1 MDYTTLIQPTLI
13 FAGIVFTNLATYF
26 ISRKKNNNDA
36 FSNLISANEKFRNE
50 IRGDLMAS
58 KQEAQMYK
66 DLVNELKEKIN
77 EYESQIIELKTSIL
91 EYKEIRSDYEREIQE
106 LRDRL
111 NEKSE

>member
-1 MDYTTLIQPTLI
+1 MDSNSLIVPALT
-13 FAGIVFTNLATYF
+13 FAGIAVTNVLTYF
-26 ISRKKNNNDA
+26 ATKKKNNNDA
-36 FSNLISANEKFRNE
+36 FSNLIAANEKFRNE
-50 IRGDLMAS
+50 IRGDLIAA
-58 KQEAQMYK
+58 KKEAQMYK

-111 NEKSE
+111 NENAE